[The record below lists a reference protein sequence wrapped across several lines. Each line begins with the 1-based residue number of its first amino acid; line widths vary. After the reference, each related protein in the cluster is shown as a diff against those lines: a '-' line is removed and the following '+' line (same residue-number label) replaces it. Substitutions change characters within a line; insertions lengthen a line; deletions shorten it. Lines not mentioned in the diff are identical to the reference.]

1 MGYYHLCSSL
11 FKEEE
16 REREVSQAK
25 KVTHAVTFFLPL
37 PKEPLW
43 MARERE
49 RERSWKWVSSSCD
62 CFGFDLGSIYR
73 VYTRICPNP
82 PPLFSSETRQLCCT
96 DTNNR
101 ERESLYRNACSSDGF
116 EYVAKRGT
124 TNPKNKN
131 SLQIL

>member
-16 REREVSQAK
+16 REREVNQAK

-43 MARERE
+43 MTRERE

-73 VYTRICPNP
+73 VYTRICLNP

-124 TNPKNKN
+124 TNPKDKN
-131 SLQIL
+131 SLQVL